1 MLESLSE
8 IPGSKAP
15 NRAKKSL
22 YKAELSMELPRRRI
36 DARPS
41 TDRHESLSSQ
51 IFANKDV
58 LKRHDDVLEKLLRG
72 HAAKRLPL

>member
-36 DARPS
+36 DARHS
-41 TDRHESLSSQ
+41 TDRHESLSSP
-51 IFANKDV
+51 IVANKGV
-58 LKRHDDVLEKLLRG
+58 LKRQDGGLEKLLRG
-72 HAAKRLPL
+72 HVAKRFPL